1 MPTQFPCGICLKPV
15 AKNHKAVKCDYCD
28 LWIHIKCNKI
38 NTQTYN
44 LLLNDN
50 SAWYCLVCSKKFIPF
65 STLNENEFHSTFQ
78 GKKIKFKTLSRKRS
92 TLQSTLVDKLNDAIN
107 ESNLEN
113 SLQHFLKDDF
123 NKTFNAVDCKGT
135 NFFHMIS
142 RHSPIILINSPQ

>member
-1 MPTQFPCGICLKPV
+1 MATQSPCGICLKLI
-15 AKNHKAVKCDYCD
+15 AKNHKAVKCNYCD

-50 SAWYCLVCSKKFIPF
+50 SAWYCLACSKKFIPF
-65 STLNENEFHSTFQ
+65 STLNENEFHSTIQ

-92 TLQSTLVDKLNDAIN
+92 TLESALIDKLNDAIN

-113 SLQHFLKDDF
+113 S
-123 NKTFNAVDCKGT
+123 
-135 NFFHMIS
+135 
-142 RHSPIILINSPQ
+142 